1 MIVYVVEPTVMSC
14 SAAVLVAGT
23 ATVGCYGSD
32 YFAMTWKFKGLMVT
46 DGRRH
51 ALRGDNLT
59 ISQVQRSDSGTY
71 ECMAFNEK

>member
-1 MIVYVVEPTVMSC
+1 MSR

-23 ATVGCYGSD
+23 ATVGCYCSD
-32 YFAMTWKFKGLMVT
+32 YFAMTCRFKGLMVT
-46 DGRRH
+46 DGRQH

-71 ECMAFNEK
+71 ECMASNEK